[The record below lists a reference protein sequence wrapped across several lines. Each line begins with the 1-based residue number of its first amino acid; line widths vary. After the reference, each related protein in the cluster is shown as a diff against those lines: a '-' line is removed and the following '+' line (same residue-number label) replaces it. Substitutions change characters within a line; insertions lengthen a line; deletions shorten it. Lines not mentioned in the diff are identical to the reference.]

1 MTKSKTPE
9 WWIGAIVEARSLA
22 NASRRTQYVVDAP
35 AFRGGYRITAEPRP
49 QDVILIADVAPPRWT
64 REAISAACDA
74 REALD
79 YAAPHLIEAA
89 KALRRAGEAGAVPE
103 IVGAIIADML
113 HLWRPDFADA
123 G

>member
-1 MTKSKTPE
+1 MTKSKNPE

-64 REAISAACDA
+64 REAISAAADA
-74 REALD
+74 RQALED
-79 YAAPHLIEAA
+79 AQPHLIEAA

-103 IVGAIIADML
+103 IVAETMRDML
-113 HLWRPDFADA
+113 ELWRQDFADV